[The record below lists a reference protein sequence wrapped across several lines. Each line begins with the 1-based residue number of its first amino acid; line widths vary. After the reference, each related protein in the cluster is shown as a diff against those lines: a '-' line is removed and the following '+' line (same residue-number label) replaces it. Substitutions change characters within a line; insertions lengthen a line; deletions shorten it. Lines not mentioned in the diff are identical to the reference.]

1 MFRAVFT
8 YAVVMP
14 TLDMAAVLQG
24 LAINLIAATVLV
36 YGLYFRRHRRRDLVL
51 GLMAFNLSL
60 FVVSAALA
68 SAGSVSLG
76 VGFGLFAVLSI
87 VRLRSDEATQ
97 AEIGFT
103 MVALVLGLINGLP
116 TMDWEFKALFSALLV
131 VGMYVV
137 DHKVLL
143 SPEKHQRF
151 FVTTDFAT
159 TNQEE
164 LVQRLEEQLGCTIDK
179 AIIARMNILRGRMT
193 VDVRTRN
200 TEVAAPPEPPAA
212 PTGSSNSAGI
222 SGVGEI
228 K

>member
-1 MFRAVFT
+1 MGS
-8 YAVVMP
+8 
-14 TLDMAAVLQG
+14 VLQG
-24 LAINLIAATVLV
+24 LAINLAAATILI

-60 FVVSAALA
+60 FAVSAALA

-103 MVALVLGLINGLP
+103 MVSLVLGLINGLP
-116 TMDWEFKALFSALLV
+116 TMEWEFKALFSALLV

-143 SPEKHQRF
+143 PPEKHQRF
-151 FVTTDFAT
+151 FVTTNFAT
-159 TNQEE
+159 TDNDE
-164 LVQRLEEQLGCTIDK
+164 LVSKLEEQLDCKVDK
-179 AIIARMNILRGRMT
+179 AIITRINIRRGRMV
-193 VDVRTRN
+193 VDVRTRQ
-200 TEVAAPPEPPAA
+200 VASDLSPEIPVAPILPAPE
-212 PTGSSNSAGI
+212 TSDNYRKLGDGR
-222 SGVGEI
+222 
-228 K
+228 

>member
-1 MFRAVFT
+1 MQS
-8 YAVVMP
+8 
-14 TLDMAAVLQG
+14 LDMGAVIQG
-24 LAINLIAATVLV
+24 LAINLVAAAILV

-60 FVVSAALA
+60 FAVSAALA

-103 MVALVLGLINGLP
+103 MVSLVLGLINGLP
-116 TMDWEFKALFSALLV
+116 TMEWEFKALFSALLV

-151 FVTTDFAT
+151 FVTTNFAT
-159 TNQEE
+159 TDQEE
-164 LVQRLEEQLGCTIDK
+164 LVSKLEEELGCKVDK
-179 AIIARMNILRGRMT
+179 AIITRINIRRGRML
-193 VDVRTRN
+193 VDVRTR
-200 TEVAAPPEPPAA
+200 EVSKDVSAELPAVSNIPA
-212 PTGSSNSAGI
+212 SESSDSDSDRKLGD
-222 SGVGEI
+222 GR
-228 K
+228 

>member
-1 MFRAVFT
+1 
-8 YAVVMP
+8 MP
-14 TLDMAAVLQG
+14 SLDMGAVIQG
-24 LAINLIAATVLV
+24 LAINLVAAAILV

-60 FVVSAALA
+60 FAVSAALA

-103 MVALVLGLINGLP
+103 MVSLVLGLINGLP
-116 TMDWEFKALFSALLV
+116 TMEWEFKALFSALLV

-151 FVTTDFAT
+151 FVTTNFAT
-159 TNQEE
+159 TDQEE
-164 LVQRLEEQLGCTIDK
+164 LVSKLEEELGCKVDK
-179 AIIARMNILRGRMT
+179 AIITRINIRRGRML
-193 VDVRTRN
+193 VDVRTR
-200 TEVAAPPEPPAA
+200 EVSKDVSAELPAV
-212 PTGSSNSAGI
+212 SSIPASESSDSDRKLGD
-222 SGVGEI
+222 GR
-228 K
+228 

>member
-1 MFRAVFT
+1 
-8 YAVVMP
+8 MP
-14 TLDMAAVLQG
+14 SLDMGAVLQG
-24 LAINLIAATVLV
+24 LAINLAAAGILV

-60 FVVSAALA
+60 FAVSAALA

-103 MVALVLGLINGLP
+103 MVSLVLGLINGLP
-116 TMDWEFKALFSALLV
+116 TMEWEFKALFSALLV

-151 FVTTDFAT
+151 FVTTNFAT
-159 TNQEE
+159 TDQEE
-164 LVQRLEEQLGCTIDK
+164 LVSKLEEQLGCKVDK
-179 AIIARMNILRGRMT
+179 AIITRINIRRGRML
-193 VDVRTRN
+193 VDVRTR
-200 TEVAAPPEPPAA
+200 EVSKDVSAELPAV
-212 PTGSSNSAGI
+212 SSIPSSESNDSDRKLGD
-222 SGVGEI
+222 GR
-228 K
+228 

>member
-1 MFRAVFT
+1 
-8 YAVVMP
+8 MP
-14 TLDMAAVLQG
+14 VLDMEAVLQG
-24 LAINLIAATVLV
+24 LAINLVAASILV

-60 FVVSAALA
+60 FAVSAALA

-103 MVALVLGLINGLP
+103 MVSLVLGLINGLP

-143 SPEKHQRF
+143 PPEKHQRF

-159 TNQEE
+159 TDYNE
-164 LVQRLEEQLGCTIDK
+164 LIRRLEEQLNTQVEK
-179 AIIARMNILRGRMT
+179 AIITRINLRRSRMV
-193 VDVRTRN
+193 VDVRTREIRPRPSSSV
-200 TEVAAPPEPPAA
+200 TSEEVNVAMPAA
-212 PTGSSNSAGI
+212 
-222 SGVGEI
+222 GVNQEEH